1 MTEHELNQRDKAL
14 ILYVVTMT
22 RHNDG
27 RRMSNTLRSKF
38 TPEER
43 REIKKLTEEYVR
55 LGKSRS
61 LAPKTH
67 RNMRVPDGSV
77 ESIIPR

>member
-43 REIKKLTEEYVR
+43 REIKKLTSSRRYPGLHYVV
-55 LGKSRS
+55 LGTLIFLRAENTS
-61 LAPKTH
+61 
-67 RNMRVPDGSV
+67 
-77 ESIIPR
+77 